1 MFLSHHTQIQCYR
14 HNLGCR
20 GFFFNHI
27 TLFHS
32 LLSLL
37 ANTSLVFDRHKAM
50 AGKIT
55 PALAGPI
62 SAMKACSSFRA
73 DHSWTFLEDGLLI
86 LYLYFCFTIQCLC
99 VLFGGST
106 SAFPLNVF
114 KFSSHASS
122 LIGTLNTIVSQGV
135 FRLNA
140 K

>member
-1 MFLSHHTQIQCYR
+1 
-14 HNLGCR
+14 
-20 GFFFNHI
+20 
-27 TLFHS
+27 
-32 LLSLL
+32 
-37 ANTSLVFDRHKAM
+37 M

-55 PALAGPI
+55 PAFAGPI

>member
-1 MFLSHHTQIQCYR
+1 
-14 HNLGCR
+14 
-20 GFFFNHI
+20 
-27 TLFHS
+27 
-32 LLSLL
+32 
-37 ANTSLVFDRHKAM
+37 M

-55 PALAGPI
+55 PALAGLI
-62 SAMKACSSFRA
+62 SAMKACSAFRA

-99 VLFGGST
+99 VLFGSST

-122 LIGTLNTIVSQGV
+122 LIGTLNAIVSQGV
-135 FRLNA
+135 LRLNA